1 MSEDSASNTPVPADP
16 SGVAAQVQ
24 SRLSELAGEG
34 ARPVSLSLDF
44 GPACGEAREG
54 RMEAWIDRQ
63 TRSLAFV
70 RARLSAADGRMIA
83 AGSAVFA
90 RPAAGA

>member
-1 MSEDSASNTPVPADP
+1 
-16 SGVAAQVQ
+16 
-24 SRLSELAGEG
+24 
-34 ARPVSLSLDF
+34 
-44 GPACGEAREG
+44 
-54 RMEAWIDRQ
+54 MEAWIDRQ